1 MKKYLMMAA
10 VLPFTLM
17 LGGCPDN
24 APATNK
30 TAQASKAKAAAESI
44 RFTENA
50 EIENIKKRIELT
62 AQPGLLGYI
71 LLLNNAG
78 QPIMYE
84 GVVGKVT
91 SGGKRLTAPSQEWNI
106 MGNNNALG
114 PSPSDEGTWGQ
125 SAEYIFYWNTAG
137 QYRQWN
143 GMYLYSDKPFRLS
156 VEPLVINVEEKKTP

>member
-1 MKKYLMMAA
+1 MKKYLILAA
-10 VLPFTLM
+10 LLPVTLM
-17 LGGCPDN
+17 LGGCPETV
-24 APATNK
+24 ATNK
-30 TAQASKAKAAAESI
+30 TQQATKAKAAAESI

-50 EIENIKKRIELT
+50 EIDNIKKRIELT
-62 AQPGLLGYI
+62 ASPGLLGYI

-91 SGGKRLTAPSQEWNI
+91 SGSKRLTAPMQEWST
-106 MGNNNALG
+106 MGQSNPLG
-114 PSPSDEGTWGQ
+114 PSPSDEGTWGT
-125 SAEYIFYWNTAG
+125 SNEFIFYWNTAG